1 MFECIFLNVFWINYV
16 EWCYFWGNLFE
27 LGDCSGMFWKILQ
40 RTCHRLNWSETGYVV
55 ALLWRDGNG
64 MESHKT
70 AMEENEQTECF
81 GMENNFF
88 GWKFMMELTCLKW
101 RAVFG
106 ISAMMCWV
114 TLLTSNP
121 GPMTVT
127 ANFPRFCGLLW
138 SFVLGNAPHVGSTS
152 TYQLG
157 TTLLNGPTLRH
168 VVADLDPHLICR
180 RRPQLGSTL
189 AQLRPNVSSWLQL
202 GPELRPAWHSLGPS
216 GVRVCP
222 FGDRSAPSWVQHGPI
237 LPTQSKILKAIFL
250 SLFPTFV
257 FCGTHTHTKFRHVRP
272 NMHQDMPK
280 LRRLGPKGRS
290 SWSQVVQIGP
300 QLGLSGAQVGA
311 CSASLPFK

>member
-1 MFECIFLNVFWINYV
+1 MPQIKL
-16 EWCYFWGNLFE
+16 EWNRICCG
-27 LGDCSGMFWKILQ
+27 I
-40 RTCHRLNWSETGYVV
+40 
-55 ALLWRDGNG
+55 ALKRNG

-168 VVADLDPHLICR
+168 VVTDLDPHLICR

-237 LPTQSKILKAIFL
+237 LLTQSKILKTIFL

-257 FCGTHTHTKFRHVRP
+257 FCGTHTRSSV
-272 NMHQDMPK
+272 M
-280 LRRLGPKGRS
+280 LGPTCTKTCPSCAVLDPR
-290 SWSQVVQIGP
+290 
-300 QLGLSGAQVGA
+300 GAQVGA
-311 CSASLPFK
+311 KWSKLGRSWARAGPKSAHVRPRFLLSKCGQVWPQ

>member
-114 TLLTSNP
+114 NLLTSNP

-157 TTLLNGPTLRH
+157 TTLLNGPPCCGWLGPTFNLQKAASTW
-168 VVADLDPHLICR
+168 VHLGPTSAQR
-180 RRPQLGSTL
+180 VQLAPTGAWVT
-189 AQLRPNVSSWLQL
+189 SSMAQL
-202 GPELRPAWHSLGPS
+202 GPQWGPCMSVWGQVGPKLGPTRANIADS
-216 GVRVCP
+216 IQNPESDFFVAISNVC
-222 FGDRSAPSWVQHGPI
+222 
-237 LPTQSKILKAIFL
+237 FL
-250 SLFPTFV
+250 WHP
-257 FCGTHTHTKFRHVRP
+257 HTHEVP
-272 NMHQDMPK
+272 
-280 LRRLGPKGRS
+280 S
-290 SWSQVVQIGP
+290 
-300 QLGLSGAQVGA
+300 
-311 CSASLPFK
+311 C